1 MAVPDSFDQ
10 PISDWDSSLYGNN
23 VYMDQSVGFDNDS
36 GSTLTTDAIADCDPI
51 GIQNAGKIRKR
62 MVPCGEKAPSVEPQ
76 NIPEA
81 EPVQAGITDKRP
93 PQIPP
98 GILRYHP
105 DKVPTRDKTHKIP
118 DFWNL
123 PVLAPDSS
131 SSCPGI
137 QEGADMEALYYVCDS
152 GFDLDVIVNLL
163 FGYTILQNA
172 SLGIISTLSKSIG
185 RDTYDFKRQILF
197 VGSRVWLGV
206 AGNTMDFPRYVILHF
221 FSQRRTL
228 PLTST

>member
-172 SLGIISTLSKSIG
+172 SLGISQRFLNRLAVTLMILNVRSSLWEAASSLVLLAILWTSQGTLSSISLVKG
-185 RDTYDFKRQILF
+185 GHCR
-197 VGSRVWLGV
+197 
-206 AGNTMDFPRYVILHF
+206 
-221 FSQRRTL
+221 
-228 PLTST
+228 